1 MSSIMND
8 LHDPKL
14 QDHYKLKLA
23 LQVIEDQDNTITK
36 QNREISELLAQI
48 KIIRENNTYV
58 GDLLLRSLNAL
69 NNTKNFG
76 RNL

>member
-1 MSSIMND
+1 MND